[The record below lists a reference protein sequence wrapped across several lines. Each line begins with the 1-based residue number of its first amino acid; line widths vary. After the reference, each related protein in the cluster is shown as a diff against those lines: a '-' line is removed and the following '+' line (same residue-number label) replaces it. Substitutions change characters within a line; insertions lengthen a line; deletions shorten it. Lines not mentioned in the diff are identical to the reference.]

1 VPKYWQKSTR
11 KMLMKLTPAVLWV
24 YFHVCQTN
32 FDEICNDEK
41 HLILGLF
48 IVKAEAVMNLL

>member
-1 VPKYWQKSTR
+1 
-11 KMLMKLTPAVLWV
+11 MLMKLTPAVLWV